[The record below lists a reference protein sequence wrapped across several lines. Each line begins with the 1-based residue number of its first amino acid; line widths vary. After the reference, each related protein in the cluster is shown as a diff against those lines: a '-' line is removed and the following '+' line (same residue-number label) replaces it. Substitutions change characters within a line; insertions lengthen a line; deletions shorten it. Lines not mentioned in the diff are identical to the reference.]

1 MRMNKKGIF
10 IIVSLLIII
19 CGINCFFYK
28 DTYFMYMKS
37 NYKER
42 KIKVGYY
49 SYYPYYYKDK
59 KGNVHGYYHEL
70 LDTLCSNLNIDYEY
84 VDVNINTAIEMLENE
99 EIDILMGLYNIPN
112 KNSKL
117 IYSDNHIQFD
127 NRYIYIYGDINE
139 VRYGN
144 LNYLNGKKFTYA
156 AGDIKSEWLIQLLKY
171 YGINVKPVK
180 VKTKDECIKL
190 LDLKEVD
197 ALSSNRINE
206 GLEAYKETMK
216 YYIGAVYIVG
226 NEKSKDVIK
235 YFDFFLNNSFTN
247 NKVDKLRFIYNKY
260 FRKDIIFR
268 NIILI
273 TLSIVTIL
281 GIIYMVI
288 YPFIKKII
296 IKQRVTKNMKAGNF
310 LLYYQPIVDPFKNI
324 EVGFEGLLRLK
335 DKNNK
340 ILTPFTFIKDIE
352 KGDMF
357 YELTLWILEKAICD
371 YKIISNY
378 ENYKNKNFYISINL
392 SFRELENTEFINKA
406 IKLAKDYN
414 IKKGSISLEIV
425 EKVYARDLEKIQ
437 IAISLLKES
446 GYKIAIDDFGVE
458 YSNLSILEEIDFD
471 SIKLDKCFADN
482 ISISKITNEVIAFIS
497 KITLITDKMLVIEG
511 VEQKY
516 QIEEIKK
523 IVNKN
528 VYIQG
533 YYYSKPMNIEEL
545 KEFSLEE

>member
-1 MRMNKKGIF
+1 MNKKGIF

-19 CGINCFFYK
+19 CGLNCFYHK
-28 DTYFMYMKS
+28 DTSSLYMYP
-37 NYKER
+37 NYKEK

-70 LDTLCSNLNIDYEY
+70 LDTLCSNLNIEYEY
-84 VDVNINTAIEMLENE
+84 VDVNINNAIEMLENE

-117 IYSDNHIQFD
+117 IYSDSHIEFD

-139 VRYGN
+139 SQYAN
-144 LNYLNGKKFTYA
+144 LNDLNGKKFAYLD
-156 AGDIKSEWLIQLLKY
+156 GDIKSEWLIQLLGY
-171 YGINVKPVK
+171 YDINVEPVK
-180 VKTKDECIKL
+180 VKTNDECISL
-190 LDLKEVD
+190 LNLKEVD
-197 ALSSNRINE
+197 AISSSKIY
-206 GLEAYKETMK
+206 GSVEAYKETVK
-216 YYIGAVYIVG
+216 YYVGSVYIVG
-226 NEKSKDVIK
+226 NGKSKEVIK
-235 YFDFFLNNSFTN
+235 YFDFFLNN
-247 NKVDKLRFIYNKY
+247 KVDKLTFIYNKY
-260 FRKDIIFR
+260 FQKGLILR

-273 TLSIVTIL
+273 ALSIMTIV
-281 GIIYMVI
+281 GIIYVII
-288 YPFIKKII
+288 YPYIKKTI
-296 IKQRVTKNMKAGNF
+296 IKRRVTKNITEGNF

-335 DKNNK
+335 DKNNNV
-340 ILTPFTFIKDIE
+340 LSPFNFLKEIE

-357 YELTLWILEKAICD
+357 YELTLWILEKVICD

-378 ENYKNKNFYISINL
+378 ENYKNKNFYLSLNL
-392 SFRELENTEFINKA
+392 SFRELENTEFINRA
-406 IKLAKDYN
+406 IKLAADYN
-414 IKKGSISLEIV
+414 IKKGSISLEII
-425 EKVYARDLEKIQ
+425 EKVHARDLEKIQ
-437 IAISLLKES
+437 IAIALLKES

-471 SIKLDKCFADN
+471 SVKLDKCFADN
-482 ISISKITNEVIAFIS
+482 ISISQITSEVIAFIS
-497 KITLITDKMLVIEG
+497 KITLITDKILVIEG
-511 VEQKY
+511 IEQKY

-533 YYYSKPMNIEEL
+533 YYYSKPMNIVEL
-545 KEFSLEE
+545 KEFSLE

>member
-70 LDTLCSNLNIDYEY
+70 LDNLCSNLNIDYEY

-144 LNYLNGKKFTYA
+144 LNYLNGKKFTYD

-171 YGINVKPVK
+171 HGINVKPVN

-226 NEKSKDVIK
+226 NEKSKDVIN

-268 NIILI
+268 DIILI

-281 GIIYMVI
+281 GIIYMII

>member
-1 MRMNKKGIF
+1 
-10 IIVSLLIII
+10 
-19 CGINCFFYK
+19 
-28 DTYFMYMKS
+28 MYMKS

-70 LDTLCSNLNIDYEY
+70 LDNLCSNLNIDYEY

-226 NEKSKDVIK
+226 NEKSKDVIN

-268 NIILI
+268 DIILI

-281 GIIYMVI
+281 GIIYMII